1 MNTLYTTLLIVYV
14 LSVLGILVYT
24 VLGLRQ
30 QRYITAREIEAL
42 QACIFVFVPL
52 LNTVCL
58 FATVYE
64 DIRHIT
70 LWTKK

>member
-30 QRYITAREIEAL
+30 QRDITVGDAL
-42 QACIFVFVPL
+42 QAGIYVFFPL
-52 LNTVCL
+52 LN
-58 FATVYE
+58 
-64 DIRHIT
+64 
-70 LWTKK
+70 

>member
-30 QRYITAREIEAL
+30 QRYITVGDAL

-70 LWTKK
+70 LWNKK